1 MPLSEH
7 EQRLLEQMERAFY
20 EEDPQFASAMQRPRA
35 PMGRRTAL
43 AVIAGLAGIA
53 TIVAGLAAQL
63 PLVGVAGF
71 AILLAAGSLV
81 LRPRNAAADPTSGP
95 NASSPSARPAK
106 RSLSQ
111 RLEDRWDQRRGEDR

>member
-20 EEDPQFASAMQRPRA
+20 EEDPQFASAMQRPRV

-43 AVIAGLAGIA
+43 AIVAGLVGLG
-53 TIVAGLAAQL
+53 TIVAGLLSQL

-71 AILLAAGSLV
+71 AMLLFAGSLA
-81 LRPRNAAADPTSGP
+81 LRPRKDESAPFGDVASPAAPPRAT
-95 NASSPSARPAK
+95 R

-111 RLEDRWDQRRGEDR
+111 RMEDRWDQRRGEDR